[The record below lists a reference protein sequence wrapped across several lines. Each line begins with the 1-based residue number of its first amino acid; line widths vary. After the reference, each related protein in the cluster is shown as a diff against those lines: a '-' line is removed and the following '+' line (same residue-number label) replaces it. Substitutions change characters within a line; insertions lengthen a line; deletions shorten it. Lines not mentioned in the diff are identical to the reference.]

1 MKELENAI
9 EAAGL
14 ELERE
19 HGFELLRRESES
31 VMSTRFG
38 QIVMKHVYRL
48 VAPFFSVPARKA
60 RIAELRAELELLVPG
75 DRQSGSETV
84 VTHNGDRVSAT
95 VEIRPFSEFSA
106 NMLPC
111 LIGDGEDWIWAIDH
125 SVLDDGEETYMDASG
140 YYFSSDIVR
149 YFARMPAL
157 PTTSPDVAT

>member
-1 MKELENAI
+1 MKDLEKAI
-9 EAAGL
+9 ESAGL

-19 HGFELLRRESES
+19 HGFELLRREGES
-31 VMSTRFG
+31 VVSTRFG
-38 QIVMKHVYRL
+38 QIIMKHVGHV
-48 VAPFFSVPARKA
+48 VAPFFDDAARQA
-60 RIAELRAELELLVPG
+60 RIAELRVELDSLARVA
-75 DRQSGSETV
+75 RGSP
-84 VTHNGDRVSAT
+84 T
-95 VEIRPFSEFSA
+95 VEIRPFSEFSP